1 MQLCQMIKN
10 DQHIGTSGGSRGGT
24 WGTHPPLSK
33 GLDDTSLPLPL
44 PLPLTQGLDLALGN
58 VTINFI

>member
-1 MQLCQMIKN
+1 MQLCQMMKN

-24 WGTHPPLSK
+24 WGTHPPPLSK

-44 PLPLTQGLDLALGN
+44 TQDLDLALGN

>member
-1 MQLCQMIKN
+1 MIN
-10 DQHIGTSGGSRGGT
+10 TLVPVVDPGEGPGEPTP
-24 WGTHPPLSK
+24 PPLSK

-44 PLPLTQGLDLALGN
+44 TQDLDLAMGN